1 MYGSAQT
8 LFIKYCEV
16 GSVEGF
22 YTKISIME
30 MNKSSETVFS
40 DEKDVKSAAS
50 GFSAGRIVSIVIL
63 AVGLI
68 FLLAGIVLIVLA
80 VNNDKKATGQRDQ
93 NNCEFSRE
101 ANRVGLGEFLSRVKA
116 TYYKLH
122 PYDVHRDPEV
132 KTETIKA
139 EYSAYDPTPYM
150 IKKRTDTALALL
162 KEINDKKINED
173 TLKPRERKALAQVKH
188 FLQHIFG
195 QPYDVNYYNG
205 DWMMGP
211 NSFCWQEICFHG
223 YAINM
228 SLGKHHKPHNSFD
241 VELIERKLKTHK
253 AGILQFIE
261 NMKMGVRK
269 GMVRSVEECE
279 AGINT
284 IKRYYLNV
292 SLYNATGKEKR

>member
-122 PYDVHRDPEV
+122 PYDV
-132 KTETIKA
+132 
-139 EYSAYDPTPYM
+139 
-150 IKKRTDTALALL
+150 
-162 KEINDKKINED
+162 
-173 TLKPRERKALAQVKH
+173 
-188 FLQHIFG
+188 
-195 QPYDVNYYNG
+195 
-205 DWMMGP
+205 
-211 NSFCWQEICFHG
+211 
-223 YAINM
+223 
-228 SLGKHHKPHNSFD
+228 
-241 VELIERKLKTHK
+241 
-253 AGILQFIE
+253 
-261 NMKMGVRK
+261 
-269 GMVRSVEECE
+269 
-279 AGINT
+279 
-284 IKRYYLNV
+284 
-292 SLYNATGKEKR
+292 